1 MKRILKQNSIIWLCC
16 LTVFLAGCTNV
27 AITGRKQLNLVPD
40 SLINSMALSEYNSF
54 LKSPETK
61 LSTDPE
67 KTAMVQRVGVRIADA
82 VERYMSQNFM
92 SDRIAGYKWEFNL
105 VESEEKNAWCMPGG
119 KVVVYTGILKLT
131 QDDAGLAVVMG
142 HEIAHAIAKHG
153 AERMSQALLVTA
165 GGVAL
170 DVSMEDESS
179 GKRQAFLA
187 AYGLGTTVGL
197 MLPYSRTHEK
207 EADRL
212 GLIFMAMAGY
222 DPQTAVAFWE
232 RMAADKEGSQIPEF
246 LSTHPADQTR
256 IQNIKNYLYEAMPY
270 YNKAIQQNP
279 QWSSQESTQDTQK
292 LGVYG
297 L

>member
-1 MKRILKQNSIIWLCC
+1 MKRNIQQRIVVLAC
-16 LTVFLAGCTNV
+16 LLMVFLAGCTDV

-40 SLINSMALSEYNSF
+40 SIINSMALSEYNAF

-61 LSTDPE
+61 LSADVE

-82 VERYMSQNFM
+82 VEKYMKDNYMS
-92 SDRIAGYKWEFNL
+92 DKIAGYHWEFNT
-105 VESEEKNAWCMPGG
+105 VDSNDKNAWAMPGG
-119 KVVVYTGILKLT
+119 KVVVYTGILEIA
-131 QDDAGLAVVMG
+131 QDDTGLAVVMG

-153 AERMSQALLVTA
+153 SERMSQTLLVTA

-170 DVSMEDESS
+170 DQAMKDDSS
-179 GKRQAFLA
+179 GRRTAFMT
-187 AYGLGTTVGL
+187 AYGIGATVGI
-197 MLPYSRTHEK
+197 MLPYSRTHET

-222 DPQTAVAFWE
+222 NPEAAVGFWE
-232 RMAADKEGSQIPEF
+232 RMAADKEGAQMPEF
-246 LSTHPADQTR
+246 LSTHPAGKTR

-270 YNKAIQQNP
+270 YNRSLQKSGQVP
-279 QWSSQESTQDTQK
+279 QDSEK